1 MFKLTLFTILISVKR
16 KFMKYEHLLQ
26 VTGIT
31 IFYLFIFYHHYYYYY
46 IFFFLD
52 GVGFIFF
59 FASSFNFAKRGH
71 IQIIKIVWPG
81 SLCSSLE
88 HRVLM

>member
-1 MFKLTLFTILISVKR
+1 MLTLFTILISVKL

-26 VTGIT
+26 VTSIT
-31 IFYLFIFYHHYYYYY
+31 IFYLFIFYHYYYYYY
-46 IFFFLD
+46 IFFFFD

-71 IQIIKIVWPG
+71 IPIIKIV
-81 SLCSSLE
+81 
-88 HRVLM
+88 